1 MKKFLVLFLVASFN
15 ISAADEGITQWAY
28 NTLQRAQAYI
38 DNGNIEAAV
47 EKYTTTGLLWIS
59 HPGHM
64 IIVIL
69 RTYSYFLLT
78 YERNKEAL
86 RYLKQASL

>member
-38 DNGNIEAAV
+38 DNGNIEAA
-47 EKYTTTGLLWIS
+47 EKVYYDWATYDFS
-59 HPGHM
+59 SRSYDHF
-64 IIVIL
+64 VIL
-69 RTYSYFLLT
+69 RTYSYFL
-78 YERNKEAL
+78 
-86 RYLKQASL
+86 